1 MLIFTL
7 FNFKKDKKMNLL
19 LYPHGG
25 SGNHGCEAIVRST
38 IQLFNQYKAILFS
51 IRPEQDYKVGLK
63 KICLIKKESIT
74 ISKISFAYLK
84 AFLCYHV
91 LHDKDAFEKIY
102 FKPIISS
109 ITKDNLLLSI
119 GGDNYCYGIPSY
131 IYLINKICKKRRC
144 KTILWGCSIEPE
156 SIKGE
161 MLNDLKNYTHIFARE
176 SITYQALCKKG
187 IRQVSLF
194 PDPAFI
200 LDRKDLPLP
209 QGFTEYNTVGINLSP
224 LIMNSEKING
234 ITLKNYIALIRYILE
249 QTAMQIAL
257 IPHVVWEQN
266 DDRKPL
272 TLLYQEFKDTGR
284 IVFIAD
290 HNAEELKGY
299 IARCR
304 FLVAARTHASIAA
317 YSTQVPTLVIGYSVK
332 ARGIARDLFG
342 NEEHYVLPVQ
352 LLQKEDELVKRF
364 QWLQAHEKEIRQHY
378 QAFMPQYIG
387 KLNELKTKLNELL

>member
-1 MLIFTL
+1 
-7 FNFKKDKKMNLL
+7 MNLL

-38 IQLFNQYKAILFS
+38 IQLFSQYKTILFS
-51 IRPEQDYKVGLK
+51 IRPEQDYKVGLG
-63 KICLIKKESIT
+63 KICIIEKESSPIR
-74 ISKISFAYLK
+74 KISFSYLK
-84 AFLCYHV
+84 AFLCYYV
-91 LHDKDAFEKIY
+91 LHDKDAFEKIH

-119 GGDNYCYGIPSY
+119 GGDNYCYGMPSY
-131 IYLINKICKKRRC
+131 IYLINKICKRKQC

-156 SIKGE
+156 SIKE
-161 MLNDLKNYTHIFARE
+161 DMLDDLKSYTHIFARE
-176 SITYQALCKKG
+176 SITYQALYEKG
-187 IRQVSLF
+187 IRQVSLI
-194 PDPAFI
+194 PDPAFT
-200 LDRKDLPLP
+200 LSCKNLPLP
-209 QGFTEYNTVGINLSP
+209 QKFTEFNTVGINLSP
-224 LIMNSEKING
+224 LIMNNEKING

-249 QTAMQIAL
+249 HTDMQIAL

-272 TLLYQEFKDTGR
+272 ASLYQEFKGTGR
-284 IVFIAD
+284 VVFIAD
-290 HNAEELKGY
+290 HNAEELKGF

-304 FLVAARTHASIAA
+304 FLVAARTHASIAG
-317 YSTQVPTLVIGYSVK
+317 YSTQVPTLIIGYSVK

-352 LLQKEDELVKRF
+352 SLQKEDELVKKF
-364 QWLQAHEKEIRQHY
+364 QWLQVHEKEIRQHY

-387 KLNELKTKLNELL
+387 KLNELKTKLDELL

>member
-1 MLIFTL
+1 MKSVFY
-7 FNFKKDKKMNLL
+7 F
-19 LYPHGG
+19 HGG
-25 SGNHGCEAIVRST
+25 SKNHGCEAIVRSIVKLLGGQYELFSNQPQEDYIYGLNNICQIKH
-38 IQLFNQYKAILFS
+38 IQKPLNRRSLLYWIAFYRYYFLNDKEAYDCSLFNSLYNSSKKATF
-51 IRPEQDYKVGLK
+51 
-63 KICLIKKESIT
+63 T
-74 ISKISFAYLK
+74 F
-84 AFLCYHV
+84 
-91 LHDKDAFEKIY
+91 
-102 FKPIISS
+102 
-109 ITKDNLLLSI
+109 SI
-119 GGDNYCYGIPSY
+119 GGDNYCYKVPSY
-131 IYLINKICKKRRC
+131 MYIINKKLKEIKA
-144 KTILWGCSIEPE
+144 KTILIGCSIEE
-156 SIKGE
+156 DFFSKENFIDIKQ
-161 MLNDLKNYTHIFARE
+161 YSYIIPRE
-176 SITYQALCKKG
+176 SITYHLLIQKG
-187 IRQVSLF
+187 FKNISLF

-209 QGFTEYNTVGINLSP
+209 QGFAEFNTVGINLSP
-224 LIMNSEKING
+224 LIMNNEKING

-249 QTAMQIAL
+249 HTDMQIAL

-272 TLLYQEFKDTGR
+272 SSLYQEFKDTGR
-284 IVFIAD
+284 VVFIAD
-290 HNAEELKGY
+290 HNAEELKGF

-342 NEEHYVLPVQ
+342 DEEHYVLPVQ
-352 LLQKEDELVKRF
+352 SLQKEDELVKKF